1 MQDGGDAETGT
12 SAAVGGAVTLKDA
25 ASGLAIDVRARQLVV
40 RQDNGFAEHGIS
52 VSISYDARPGT
63 PTGLRAR
70 ITPGWG
76 EDANTSAD
84 ALWSRESMHGLRPH
98 GYTNEVS
105 NRLDTEIGYGV
116 PIGTRLVGTPQIGF
130 RNSEYGRD
138 YRVGCRMEMVE
149 TRGVNV
155 ELGVNAEHRES
166 PLYSLNGGEQQTDR
180 RSSAQATIHW

>member
-1 MQDGGDAETGT
+1 MRQDGGDAETGT
-12 SAAVGGAVTLKDA
+12 SADVGGAVTLKDA

-70 ITPGWG
+70 ITPEWG

-105 NRLDTEIGYGV
+105 NWLDTEIGYGV

-138 YRVGCRMEMVE
+138 YRVGYRMEMVE
-149 TRGVNV
+149 VPARTPGIPPFIEGNYGRHDQPDTARNQPPGRG
-155 ELGVNAEHRES
+155 A
-166 PLYSLNGGEQQTDR
+166 P
-180 RSSAQATIHW
+180 